1 MAGLPPARPMMGWP
15 GCDPSYMLVH
25 LFAVIW
31 EDAAMSPVPEPL
43 RLRTLLATYPHTAPL
58 KNGDVT
64 SARVALDFKA
74 VTPVWSGFKAMVR
87 RQEFDVSEM
96 AIVTYLIAKSFG
108 KPMVLLPAV
117 MTGRIQHAWAIYN
130 GDRGPLTPADLK
142 GKRVGIRSFTTTTG
156 AWLRGMFEN
165 DYGLDLASVRWITF
179 EEPHVAEYVD
189 TTERAPD
196 GKKII
201 AMLLD
206 GELDAVLGDRS
217 DDPRVKSLFGDPVA
231 AAQAWYQKHHIVP
244 LNHMVVVSAELA
256 KSRPD
261 LVEEVYALLREGK
274 RRAPPSDGLDTT
286 PFGVEA
292 CRPALERII
301 DYAVQQRLIPR
312 RFEVDELFDETTLKM
327 K

>member
-1 MAGLPPARPMMGWP
+1 MSLAT
-15 GCDPSYMLVH
+15 
-25 LFAVIW
+25 
-31 EDAAMSPVPEPL
+31 SPVSEPV

-58 KNGDVT
+58 KNGEVT
-64 SARVALDFKA
+64 SSRVTLDFKD

-87 RQEFDVSEM
+87 ERAFDVSEM
-96 AIVTYLIAKSFG
+96 AVVTYLIAKSFG

-130 GDRGPLTPADLK
+130 GERGTLTPADLK
-142 GKRVGIRSFTTTTG
+142 GKKVGIRSFTTTTG

-179 EEPHVAEYVD
+179 EDAHVAEFVD
-189 TTERAPD
+189 KTERAPE

-201 AMLLD
+201 QMLLD

-217 DDPRVKSLFGDPVA
+217 DDPRVKSLFGDPAVA
-231 AAQAWYQKHHIVP
+231 ARAWYKKHHIVP
-244 LNHMVVVSAELA
+244 LNHMVVVSTELA

-261 LVEEVYALLREGK
+261 VIEEVYALLREGK
-274 RRAPPSDGLDTT
+274 RRAPPPEGADTT

-292 CRPALERII
+292 CRPALARII

-312 RFEVDELFDETTLKM
+312 RFEVDELFDETTRKM
-327 K
+327 R

>member
-1 MAGLPPARPMMGWP
+1 
-15 GCDPSYMLVH
+15 
-25 LFAVIW
+25 
-31 EDAAMSPVPEPL
+31 MSTISAPL
-43 RLRTLLATYPHTAPL
+43 HLRTLLATYPHTAPL
-58 KNGDVT
+58 KSSEVT
-64 SARVALDFKA
+64 SPRVTLDFKD

-87 RQEFDVSEM
+87 RQEFDVAEM

-130 GDRGPLTPADLK
+130 GERGTLRPADLNGRK
-142 GKRVGIRSFTTTTG
+142 VGIRSFTTTTG
-156 AWLRGMFEN
+156 AWLRGMFAN
-165 DYGLDLASVRWITF
+165 DYGLDLASVKWITF
-179 EEPHVAEYVD
+179 EDPHVAEYMD
-189 TTERAPD
+189 TTERAPE
-196 GKKII
+196 GKTII
-201 AMLLD
+201 PMLLD

-217 DDPRVKSLFGDPVA
+217 GDPRVKSLFGDPQA
-231 AAQAWYQKHHIVP
+231 AADAWYRKHRIVP
-244 LNHMVVVSAELA
+244 LNHMVVVSADLA

-261 LVEEVYALLREGK
+261 IVEEVYALLREGK
-274 RRAPPSDGLDTT
+274 RRAPLPEGIDTT

-327 K
+327 T

>member
-1 MAGLPPARPMMGWP
+1 MT
-15 GCDPSYMLVH
+15 
-25 LFAVIW
+25 FA
-31 EDAAMSPVPEPL
+31 SEPL

-58 KNGDVT
+58 KHGEVT
-64 SARVALDFKA
+64 SARVVLDFKD

-96 AIVTYLIAKSFG
+96 AVVTYLIAKSFG

-130 GDRGPLTPADLK
+130 GERGTLAPAELR

-156 AWLRGMFEN
+156 AWLRGMFAN

-189 TTERAPD
+189 TTERAPE

-201 AMLLD
+201 PMLLD
-206 GELDAVLGDRS
+206 GELDAVLGERS
-217 DDPRVKSLFGDPVA
+217 DDPRLRSLFGDPVA
-231 AAQAWYQKHHIVP
+231 AAQAWYQKHRIVP

-261 LVEEVYALLREGK
+261 IVEEVYALLRESK
-274 RRAPPSDGLDTT
+274 RCAPPPNGLDTT

-301 DYAVQQRLIPR
+301 DYAVQQRLIPG

>member
-1 MAGLPPARPMMGWP
+1 MTADTQTM
-15 GCDPSYMLVH
+15 
-25 LFAVIW
+25 
-31 EDAAMSPVPEPL
+31 
-43 RLRTLLATYPHTAPL
+43 RLRTLLADYPHTAPL
-58 KNGDVT
+58 KSG
-64 SARVALDFKA
+64 AVASERLAFDFKEVKPIFA
-74 VTPVWSGFKAMVR
+74 GFKAMVR
-87 RQEFDVSEM
+87 NRAFDVSEM
-96 AIVTYLIAKSFG
+96 AIVTYLIAKSFD

-130 GDRGPLTPADLK
+130 GERGKLTPADLA

-156 AWLRGMFEN
+156 AWLRGMFAN

-189 TTERAPD
+189 TTERAPP
-196 GKKII
+196 GKTII

-217 DDPRVKSLFGDPVA
+217 DDPRLKSLFGDPA
-231 AAQAWYQKHHIVP
+231 AAARAWYEKHHIVP
-244 LNHMVVVSAELA
+244 INHMVVVSAELA

-261 LVEEVYALLREGK
+261 IVEEVYALLRQAK
-274 RRAPPSDGLDTT
+274 RRAPKPEGIDST

-292 CRPALERII
+292 CRPALARII

-312 RFEVDELFDETTLKM
+312 RFTVDELFDDTTRKM
-327 K
+327 S

>member
-1 MAGLPPARPMMGWP
+1 
-15 GCDPSYMLVH
+15 
-25 LFAVIW
+25 
-31 EDAAMSPVPEPL
+31 MSPASEPL

-64 SARVALDFKA
+64 SARVVLDFKD

-130 GDRGPLTPADLK
+130 GERGTLAPADLK
-142 GKRVGIRSFTTTTG
+142 GRRVGIRSFTTTTG

-189 TTERAPD
+189 TTVRAPE

-201 AMLLD
+201 PMLLD

-217 DDPRVKSLFGDPVA
+217 DDPRVKSLFGDPAA
-231 AAQAWYQKHHIVP
+231 AAQVWYQKHHIVP
-244 LNHMVVVSAELA
+244 LNHMVVVSTELA

-261 LVEEVYALLREGK
+261 MVEEVYALLREGK
-274 RRAPPSDGLDTT
+274 RRAPSPNGPDTT

>member
-1 MAGLPPARPMMGWP
+1 MGSQQLN
-15 GCDPSYMLVH
+15 PSHVLSSVFRH
-25 LFAVIW
+25 
-31 EDAAMSPVPEPL
+31 EDAAMSPASEPL

-64 SARVALDFKA
+64 SARVTLDFKD
-74 VTPVWSGFKAMVR
+74 VKPVWSGFKAMVR

-96 AIVTYLIAKSFG
+96 AVVTYLIAKSFG

-130 GDRGPLTPADLK
+130 GERGTLTPADLK
-142 GKRVGIRSFTTTTG
+142 GRRVGIRSFTTTTG
-156 AWLRGMFEN
+156 AWLRGMFAN

-189 TTERAPD
+189 TTERAPE
-196 GKKII
+196 GKTIV

-206 GELDAVLGDRS
+206 GEIDAVLGDRS

-231 AAQAWYQKHHIVP
+231 AAQAWYQKHRIVP

-261 LVEEVYALLREGK
+261 IVEEVYALLREGK
-274 RRAPPSDGLDTT
+274 RRAPPPDGPDTT

>member
-1 MAGLPPARPMMGWP
+1 MPPA
-15 GCDPSYMLVH
+15 
-25 LFAVIW
+25 
-31 EDAAMSPVPEPL
+31 PL

-58 KNGDVT
+58 KDGEVT
-64 SARVALDFKA
+64 SPRIALDFKD

-87 RQEFDVSEM
+87 RQEFDVAEM

-117 MTGRIQHAWAIYN
+117 MTGRIQHAFAIYN
-130 GDRGPLTPADLK
+130 GDRGTLTPADLNGRK
-142 GKRVGIRSFTTTTG
+142 IGIRSFTTTTG

-189 TTERAPD
+189 ATERAPA
-196 GKKII
+196 GKAII
-201 AMLLD
+201 PMLLE
-206 GELDAVLGDRS
+206 GELDAVLGERS
-217 DDPRVKSLFGDPVA
+217 DDPRVKSLFGDPQA
-231 AAQAWYQKHHIVP
+231 AAEAWYQDHRIVP

-261 LVEEVYALLREGK
+261 AVEEVYALLREGK
-274 RRAPPSDGLDTT
+274 RRAPAPEGTDTT

-301 DYAVQQRLIPR
+301 DYATQQRLIPR

-327 K
+327 T

>member
-1 MAGLPPARPMMGWP
+1 
-15 GCDPSYMLVH
+15 
-25 LFAVIW
+25 
-31 EDAAMSPVPEPL
+31 MSLATNSASGPL
-43 RLRTLLATYPHTAPL
+43 RLRTLLAAYPHTAPL
-58 KNGDVT
+58 KNGDVA
-64 SARVALDFKA
+64 SPRVALDFKD
-74 VTPVWSGFKAMVR
+74 VTPIWSGFKAMVR

-96 AIVTYLIAKSFG
+96 AVVTYLIAKSFG

-130 GDRGPLTPADLK
+130 GERGTLTPADLRA
-142 GKRVGIRSFTTTTG
+142 KRVGIRSFTTTTG

-165 DYGLDLASVRWITF
+165 DYGLDLTSVRWITF

-189 TTERAPD
+189 TSERAPE

-201 AMLLD
+201 PMLLD

-217 DDPRVKSLFGDPVA
+217 DDPRVKSLFGDPAA

-244 LNHMVVVSAELA
+244 LNHMVVVSAQLA

-261 LVEEVYALLREGK
+261 IVEEVYRLLCEGK
-274 RRAPPSDGLDTT
+274 RRAPPPNGVDTT

-292 CRPALERII
+292 CRPALERIV
-301 DYAVQQRLIPR
+301 DYAAQQRLIPR

>member
-1 MAGLPPARPMMGWP
+1 MGLATSPASQPM
-15 GCDPSYMLVH
+15 
-25 LFAVIW
+25 
-31 EDAAMSPVPEPL
+31 
-43 RLRTLLATYPHTAPL
+43 RLRTLLASYPHTAPL
-58 KNGDVT
+58 RNGVVSSPRVTFDFKDVT
-64 SARVALDFKA
+64 PIFN
-74 VTPVWSGFKAMVR
+74 GFKAMVR

-130 GDRGPLTPADLK
+130 GERGTLTPQDLQ
-142 GKRVGIRSFTTTTG
+142 GKKVGIRSFTTTTG

-179 EEPHVAEYVD
+179 EEPHVAEYHD
-189 TTERAPD
+189 TTERAPT

-201 AMLLD
+201 QMLLD

-217 DDPRVKSLFGDPVA
+217 DDPRAKSLFGDPAA
-231 AAQAWYQKHHIVP
+231 AAQAWYRKHHIVP
-244 LNHMVVVSAELA
+244 LNHMVVVSTELA

-261 LVEEVYALLREGK
+261 IVEEIYALLREGK
-274 RRAPPSDGLDTT
+274 RRAPAAGDGPDTT

-292 CRPALERII
+292 CRPGLQSII
-301 DYAVQQRLIPR
+301 DYAVQQRLIPQ
-312 RFEVDELFDETTLKM
+312 RFTVDELFDDTTRKLE
-327 K
+327 

>member
-1 MAGLPPARPMMGWP
+1 MA
-15 GCDPSYMLVH
+15 SSTESV
-25 LFAVIW
+25 
-31 EDAAMSPVPEPL
+31 

-58 KNGDVT
+58 KNGEVASPRVT
-64 SARVALDFKA
+64 LDFKH

-87 RQEFDVSEM
+87 RQEFDVAEM

-130 GDRGPLTPADLK
+130 GERGTLTPADLH
-142 GKRVGIRSFTTTTG
+142 GKKVGIRSFTTTTG
-156 AWLRGMFEN
+156 AWLRGMFAN
-165 DYGLDLASVRWITF
+165 DYGLDLTSVKWITF
-179 EEPHVAEYVD
+179 EDPHVAEYID
-189 TTERAPD
+189 TTERAPA
-196 GKKII
+196 GKTII
-201 AMLLD
+201 SMLLD

-217 DDPRVKSLFGDPVA
+217 TDPRVKSLFGDPA
-231 AAQAWYQKHHIVP
+231 AAAAAWYQKHRIVP

-261 LVEEVYALLREGK
+261 VVEEVYALLREGK
-274 RRAPPSDGLDTT
+274 RRAPPPEGADTT

-301 DYAVQQRLIPR
+301 DYAVQQQLIPR
-312 RFEVDELFDETTLKM
+312 RFDVEELFDETTLKM
-327 K
+327 T

>member
-1 MAGLPPARPMMGWP
+1 V
-15 GCDPSYMLVH
+15 LVH

-117 MTGRIQHAWAIYN
+117 MTGRIQHAWAIYD
-130 GDRGPLTPADLK
+130 GERGTLTPADLK

-189 TTERAPD
+189 NTERAPE

-261 LVEEVYALLREGK
+261 IVEEVYALLREGK
-274 RRAPPSDGLDTT
+274 RQAPPPDGPDTS

-301 DYAVQQRLIPR
+301 GYAVQQRLIPR

>member
-1 MAGLPPARPMMGWP
+1 
-15 GCDPSYMLVH
+15 
-25 LFAVIW
+25 
-31 EDAAMSPVPEPL
+31 MSPASELL
-43 RLRTLLATYPHTAPL
+43 RLRTLLATYPHTAQL
-58 KNGDVT
+58 KNGDVS
-64 SARVALDFKA
+64 SARVVLDFKN

-87 RQEFDVSEM
+87 RQEFDVAEM

-130 GDRGPLTPADLK
+130 GERGTLTPVDLK
-142 GKRVGIRSFTTTTG
+142 GRRIGIRSFTTTTG
-156 AWLRGMFEN
+156 AWLRGMFAN

-189 TTERAPD
+189 TTERAPE

-201 AMLLD
+201 PMLLD

-217 DDPRVKSLFGDPVA
+217 DDPRVKSLFGDPAA

-261 LVEEVYALLREGK
+261 VVEEVYALLREGK
-274 RRAPPSDGLDTT
+274 RRAPPPNGLDTT

>member
-1 MAGLPPARPMMGWP
+1 
-15 GCDPSYMLVH
+15 
-25 LFAVIW
+25 
-31 EDAAMSPVPEPL
+31 MSPAPEPL

-58 KNGDVT
+58 KNGEVT
-64 SARVALDFKA
+64 SPRITLDFKD

-87 RQEFDVSEM
+87 QQEFDVAEM

-117 MTGRIQHAWAIYN
+117 MTGRIQHAFAIYN
-130 GDRGPLTPADLK
+130 GDRGTLNPADLN
-142 GKRVGIRSFTTTTG
+142 GRRVGIRSFTTTTG
-156 AWLRGMFEN
+156 AWLRGMFAN

-179 EEPHVAEYVD
+179 EDAHVAEYVD
-189 TTERAPD
+189 TTARAPA
-196 GKKII
+196 GKAII
-201 AMLLD
+201 PMLLD
-206 GELDAVLGDRS
+206 GEIDAVLGERS
-217 DDPRVKSLFGDPVA
+217 SDPRIKSLFGDPQA
-231 AAQAWYQKHHIVP
+231 AAEAWYRKHRIVP
-244 LNHMVVVSAELA
+244 LNHMVVVSADLA

-261 LVEEVYALLREGK
+261 AVAEVYALLREGK
-274 RRAPPSDGLDTT
+274 RRAPPPEGMDTT

-327 K
+327 Q